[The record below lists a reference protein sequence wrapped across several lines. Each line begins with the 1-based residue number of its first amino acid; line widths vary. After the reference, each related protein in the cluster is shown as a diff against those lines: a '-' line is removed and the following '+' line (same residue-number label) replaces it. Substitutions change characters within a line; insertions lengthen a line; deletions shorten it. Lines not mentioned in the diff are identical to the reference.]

1 LGVSFFCPAWIVL
14 YSDYFCRLLYL
25 ATSKKRNLVT
35 SLAGNRN
42 KRKAVGS
49 ATEKRKHAR
58 HQYEAFIS
66 HDILSPEVKPA
77 GKIYNFSQQGLYFE
91 SNHNFLPL
99 EEIFVEIID
108 PASSSDTEQELLFDV
123 EIIWRKKLTDAPFR
137 YGYGAKFKFSNE
149 AIEDKIKTA
158 SIKRP
163 PLPPP
168 PPPKLE
174 DKIDAREFT
183 RKRCRQ
189 SVVFDHRNQKC
200 HGWVTN
206 ISLGGA
212 FIKTPS
218 KCSLGANIRMV
229 ITGDKPGTGSERRG
243 WIVRVSSEGFGVSFN
258 RRSGAE
264 RRYDIDR
271 RIGRDRRKRIRPGE
285 PDRRGR

>member
-1 LGVSFFCPAWIVL
+1 M
-14 YSDYFCRLLYL
+14 
-25 ATSKKRNLVT
+25 
-35 SLAGNRN
+35 
-42 KRKAVGS
+42 GS
-49 ATEKRKHAR
+49 TTEKRKHAR
-58 HQYEAFIS
+58 HRYEAFIS

-108 PASSSDTEQELLFDV
+108 PVSSSDSEQELIFDV

-137 YGYGAKFKFSNE
+137 YGYGAKFKFSNDT
-149 AIEDKIKTA
+149 IEHKIK
-158 SIKRP
+158 SVSLKRSSLP
-163 PLPPP
+163 PPPPP

-174 DKIDAREFT
+174 DEADAREFP

-189 SVVFDHRNQKC
+189 SVVFDHRNQIC

-212 FIKTPS
+212 FIKTPN
-218 KCSLGANIRMV
+218 KCSLGRKIRMV
-229 ITGDKPGTGSERRG
+229 ITGAKPGTSSERRG
-243 WIVRVSSEGFGVSFN
+243 WIVRVNSEGFGVSFN
-258 RRSGAE
+258 RRSGGE
-264 RRYDIDR
+264 RRFDIDR

>member
-1 LGVSFFCPAWIVL
+1 M
-14 YSDYFCRLLYL
+14 
-25 ATSKKRNLVT
+25 
-35 SLAGNRN
+35 
-42 KRKAVGS
+42 GS
-49 ATEKRKHAR
+49 TTERRKHAR

-108 PASSSDTEQELLFDV
+108 HVIPSDTEQELLFDV
-123 EIIWRKKLTDAPFR
+123 EIIWRKKLADAPFR

-149 AIEDKIKTA
+149 TIEHKIISA
-158 SIKRP
+158 SLKRP

-168 PPPKLE
+168 PPPPPPKLE
-174 DKIDAREFT
+174 DETEAREFP
-183 RKRCRQ
+183 RKHCRQ
-189 SVVFDHRNQKC
+189 SVVFDHRNQVC

-206 ISLGGA
+206 ISRGGA
-212 FIKTPS
+212 FIKTRS
-218 KCSLGANIRMV
+218 KCSLGRNIRIV
-229 ITGDKPGTGSERRG
+229 ITGDKPGKGSERRG
-243 WIVRVSSEGFGVSFN
+243 WIVRVNSEGFGVSFN

-264 RRYDIDR
+264 RRFDIDR
-271 RIGRDRRKRIRPGE
+271 RIGKDRRKRIRPGE